1 MKTKKNKLRDSAL
14 LLLLFAATGMSAEPD
29 RLDNYVDW
37 GIYRGDKK
45 GNQFAELAQ
54 INAANVHRLRPVW
67 EYHTGDAGERTST
80 YANPIMIDG
89 RVYVSTPSLNAA
101 CIDAE
106 TGEQIWFFDSSKHN
120 ATQQVMRGRN
130 RGVVY
135 WEGEQGRR
143 IFVFVRHRVYAV
155 DAVTG
160 ELITTFGQDGHIDL
174 RNDLGM
180 DPNKASI
187 ECTSPGIVYQNL
199 RIVA

>member
-1 MKTKKNKLRDSAL
+1 MINSRMNWVSSQVL
-14 LLLLFAATGMSAEPD
+14 LLIFTATCLSAELD
-29 RLDNYVDW
+29 RLDNYVEW

-101 CIDAE
+101 CINAE
-106 TGEQIWFFDSSKHN
+106 TGEEIWFFDSSKHN
-120 ATQQVMRGRN
+120 ANQQVLRGRN

-143 IFVFVRHRVYAV
+143 IFVFVRHRRAGKIRTVAQ
-155 DAVTG
+155 G
-160 ELITTFGQDGHIDL
+160 LIVPVARPARPDL
-174 RNDLGM
+174 ARE
-180 DPNKASI
+180 ASV
-187 ECTSPGIVYQNL
+187 SRHLPPGPQK
-199 RIVA
+199 